1 MLEKSNDVRDK
12 VPKGPESRFEMSD
25 ANLEEEPLPVGL
37 LDEEESEEVVLAKR
51 PPLDDE
57 MDITPMID
65 MVFLLLIFFILTSK
79 MTGEKTY
86 AVPPAKNG
94 SSVVIKDC
102 ISILVSRGTGSTPLV
117 ARGDGTTFSEDPELQ
132 AAEIEE
138 YIQNELDSGR
148 KTEIL
153 VRAEGNVTS
162 GQLRKVKQ
170 AIAEVILE
178 GKMINIAVSE
188 SS

>member
-1 MLEKSNDVRDK
+1 
-12 VPKGPESRFEMSD
+12 MSD
-25 ANLEEEPLPVGL
+25 AILD
-37 LDEEESEEVVLAKR
+37 DEELPFDPLEDSDSEPVKLRER

-86 AVPPAKNG
+86 PVPPAKNG
-94 SSVVIKDC
+94 SAVVIKNC
-102 ISILVSRGTGSTPLV
+102 VSLLVSRGTGSTPLV

-132 AAEIEE
+132 AAEIAE
-138 YIQNELDSGR
+138 YIQLELETGG
-148 KTEIL
+148 KTEVLI
-153 VRAEGNVTS
+153 RAEGNVTS
-162 GQLRKVKQ
+162 GQMKKVKQ
-170 AIAEVILE
+170 AIAEVLEE

>member
-1 MLEKSNDVRDK
+1 
-12 VPKGPESRFEMSD
+12 MSD
-25 ANLEEEPLPVGL
+25 VNLDDEPLPV
-37 LDEEESEEVVLAKR
+37 DLADDSDWAPVSLGER
-51 PPLDDE
+51 PALDDE

-86 AVPPAKNG
+86 PVPPAKNG
-94 SSVVIKDC
+94 SAVVIKNC
-102 ISILVSRGTGSTPLV
+102 VSILVSRGSGGNPVV

-132 AAEIEE
+132 AAEIAE
-138 YIQNELDSGR
+138 YIQLELETGGKS
-148 KTEIL
+148 EVL

-162 GQLRKVKQ
+162 GQMKKVKQ
-170 AIAEVILE
+170 AIAEVLEE

>member
-1 MLEKSNDVRDK
+1 MNDATVEDESLEVEPIAD
-12 VPKGPESRFEMSD
+12 PESERVSLG
-25 ANLEEEPLPVGL
+25 N
-37 LDEEESEEVVLAKR
+37 R

-86 AVPPAKNG
+86 PVPPAKNG
-94 SSVVIKDC
+94 SSVVIKNC
-102 ISILVSRGTGSTPLV
+102 ISILVSRGTGDTPLV
-117 ARGDGTTFSEDPELQ
+117 ARGDGTSFSEDPELQ
-132 AAEIEE
+132 ASEIAE
-138 YIQNELDSGR
+138 YIQLELDSGR
-148 KTEIL
+148 KSEVL

-162 GQLRKVKQ
+162 GQMLKVKQ
-170 AIAEVILE
+170 AISEVLEE

>member
-1 MLEKSNDVRDK
+1 
-12 VPKGPESRFEMSD
+12 MSD
-25 ANLEEEPLPVGL
+25 AILDDESLPVDLSADTDWEPVTLG
-37 LDEEESEEVVLAKR
+37 ER

-86 AVPPAKNG
+86 PVPPAKNG
-94 SSVVIKDC
+94 SAVVIKNC
-102 ISILVSRGTGSTPLV
+102 VSILVSRGTGVTPLV

-132 AAEIEE
+132 AAEIAE
-138 YIQNELDSGR
+138 YIQLELETGG

-162 GQLRKVKQ
+162 GQMKKVKQ
-170 AIAEVILE
+170 AIAEVLEE

>member
-1 MLEKSNDVRDK
+1 
-12 VPKGPESRFEMSD
+12 MSD
-25 ANLEEEPLPVGL
+25 ATLEEEPLPVDL
-37 LDEEESEEVVLAKR
+37 SEDSELDPVSLGKR
-51 PPLDDE
+51 PQLDAE

-86 AVPPAKNG
+86 PVPPAKHG
-94 SSVVIKDC
+94 SSVVIKNC
-102 ISILVSRGTGSTPLV
+102 VSILVSRGTGGTPLV

-132 AAEIEE
+132 AAEIAE
-138 YIQNELDSGR
+138 YIQLELDSGR
-148 KTEIL
+148 KSEIL

-162 GQLRKVKQ
+162 GQMKKVKQ
-170 AIAEVILE
+170 AIAEVLEE

-188 SS
+188 AS

>member
-1 MLEKSNDVRDK
+1 
-12 VPKGPESRFEMSD
+12 MSD
-25 ANLEEEPLPVGL
+25 ANLEEEPLPVEL
-37 LDEEESEEVVLAKR
+37 SDDSELEPVSLGER

-86 AVPPAKNG
+86 PVPPAKHG
-94 SSVVIKDC
+94 SSVVIKNC
-102 ISILVSRGTGSTPLV
+102 ISILVSRGAGGTPVV
-117 ARGDGTTFSEDPELQ
+117 ARGDGKTFSEDPELQ
-132 AAEIEE
+132 QAEIAE
-138 YIQNELDSGR
+138 YIQLELDSGR
-148 KTEIL
+148 KTEVL

-162 GQLRKVKQ
+162 GQMKKVKQ
-170 AIAEVILE
+170 AIAEVLEE

-188 SS
+188 AS

>member
-1 MLEKSNDVRDK
+1 MSNAD
-12 VPKGPESRFEMSD
+12 
-25 ANLEEEPLPVGL
+25 LEEEPLPI
-37 LDEEESEEVVLAKR
+37 DPTDDSEHELVELAKR

-86 AVPPAKNG
+86 PVPPAKNG
-94 SSVVIKDC
+94 SSVVIKNC
-102 ISILVSRGTGSTPLV
+102 ISILVSRGSGGTPLV

-132 AAEIEE
+132 AAEIAE
-138 YIQNELDSGR
+138 YIQTELDSGR
-148 KTEIL
+148 KSEVL

-162 GQLRKVKQ
+162 GQMKKVKK
-170 AIAEVILE
+170 AIAEVLEE

-188 SS
+188 AS